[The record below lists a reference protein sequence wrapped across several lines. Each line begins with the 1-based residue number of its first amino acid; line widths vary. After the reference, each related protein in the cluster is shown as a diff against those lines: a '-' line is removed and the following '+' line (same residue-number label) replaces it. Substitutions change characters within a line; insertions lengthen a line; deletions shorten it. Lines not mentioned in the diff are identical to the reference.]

1 MFVANH
7 CLLSKN
13 TQVEVKSNSL
23 RAEGMIAIAEA
34 LKVNSTVT
42 KIDVSDNEIGGWYK
56 YGTWGDLTAT
66 PEGPAALAEALKVN
80 TTVQWVHAW
89 GNKIPVEL
97 LTSIMNSNESIAN
110 FGGATSLNLSNIG
123 MDSNDGTVLSA
134 LLSHKVTVTEVRV
147 RIMLCFSCVFA
158 RFSLRFLKNC
168 HACLHGFPMSVF
180 AKLT

>member
-1 MFVANH
+1 MLAAVLEGNQ
-7 CLLSKN
+7 SV
-13 TQVEVKSNSL
+13 QWVEVKSNSL

-42 KIDVSDNEIGGWYK
+42 KIDVSDNEIGRFDQGGLSGK
-56 YGTWGDLTAT
+56 KST

-97 LTSIMNSNESIAN
+97 LTSIMNSNKSIAN

-123 MDSNDGTVLSA
+123 MDSNDATVLSA
-134 LLSHKVTVTEVRV
+134 LLSHNVTVTEVRV

-158 RFSLRFLKNC
+158 RFSLRILKNC

-180 AKLT
+180 ANLT

>member
-1 MFVANH
+1 
-7 CLLSKN
+7 
-13 TQVEVKSNSL
+13 
-23 RAEGMIAIAEA
+23 MIAIAEA

-42 KIDVSDNEIGGWYK
+42 KIDVSDNEIGQYSRDNDGQAPWI
-56 YGTWGDLTAT
+56 AT
-66 PEGPAALAEALKVN
+66 PQGPAALAEALKVN

-89 GNKIPVEL
+89 GNRIPVEL

-123 MDSNDGTVLSA
+123 MDSNDATVLSA
-134 LLSHKVTVTEVRV
+134 LLSHNVTVTEVRV
-147 RIMLCFSCVFA
+147 RSILCFSCVFA
-158 RFSLRFLKNC
+158 RFSLRILKNC